1 MNSVRNIGSINQI
14 GYYPES
20 KIIYNSIY
28 RLEEV
33 VCEFIKNSEYKDE
46 KFRPNPKIM
55 QLNPNESW
63 DKCIHIKVKNRVPYI
78 IEITTFSPNSFY
90 ISLYSKKSIEKYG
103 YSYTYLD
110 SNVLKELNDYII
122 ANQDKERD
130 VETIEKKVQL
140 EINIGLSALIFWLGV
155 IILALNG
162 KANLFKIFA
171 SFTMVYFGLYMIRQG
186 IKNVKK

>member
-33 VCEFIKNSEYKDE
+33 VCEFIKNSQYKDE

-78 IEITTFSPNSFY
+78 IEITTFSPKDRKSTRLNS
-90 ISLYSKKSIEKYG
+90 SH
-103 YSYTYLD
+103 
-110 SNVLKELNDYII
+110 
-122 ANQDKERD
+122 
-130 VETIEKKVQL
+130 
-140 EINIGLSALIFWLGV
+140 
-155 IILALNG
+155 
-162 KANLFKIFA
+162 
-171 SFTMVYFGLYMIRQG
+171 
-186 IKNVKK
+186 

>member
-28 RLEEV
+28 RLKEV
-33 VCEFIKNSEYKDE
+33 VCEFIERSEYKDE

-103 YSYTYLD
+103 YSHTYLD

-140 EINIGLSALIFWLGV
+140 EINIGLFALIFWLGV

-162 KANLFKIFA
+162 KADLFKIFA
-171 SFTMVYFGLYMIRQG
+171 SFTMVHFGLYMIMQG

>member
-1 MNSVRNIGSINQI
+1 MSTVRNIGTINQI

-46 KFRPNPKIM
+46 KFRLNPKIM
-55 QLNPNESW
+55 HLNPNESW

-90 ISLYSKKSIEKYG
+90 VSLYSKKSIEKYG
-103 YSYTYLD
+103 YSHTYLD
-110 SNVLKELNDYII
+110 SNVLKELSDYII

-130 VETIEKKVQL
+130 VETIEKIYKF
-140 EINIGLSALIFWLGV
+140 EINISLFAIVFWLGV
-155 IILALNG
+155 IILAING
-162 KANLFKIFA
+162 KANLFNIFVA
-171 SFTMVYFGLYMIRQG
+171 VTMVHFGLYMIMQG
-186 IKNVKK
+186 IKNIKK

>member
-33 VCEFIKNSEYKDE
+33 VCEFIKNSPYRDE
-46 KFRPNPKIM
+46 KFRPNPNIIL
-55 QLNPNESW
+55 LNTNESW

-140 EINIGLSALIFWLGV
+140 EINIGLFALIFWLGV

-162 KANLFKIFA
+162 KADLFKIFA

>member
-140 EINIGLSALIFWLGV
+140 EINIGLFALIFWLGV
-155 IILALNG
+155 IILSLNG
-162 KANLFKIFA
+162 KADLFKIFA